1 MEALQQIFDGL
12 MRRYQKRVPDVNK
25 ITNALIEKNIINSQA
40 DIENDHIAFRT
51 IGVPQLGIS
60 SFEKIFLNYGYK
72 RRDPYNFKAKKLN
85 AFWYAPPEDHFP
97 RIFISELRMNEFPE
111 ETQRL
116 IYSYTN
122 EIKENPIDKIDLND
136 PKQVDYFLHT
146 SLWRTPK
153 WEDYKKLLKVSE
165 YAAWVI
171 YNRYYLNHY
180 TITVNNLPTGY
191 NTLEEFNRFLKK
203 IGVKL
208 NDSGGFIKKSEDGLL
223 LQSSTVSQMINA
235 EFANGDTHKIAGSYV
250 EFAERK
256 VLPEYKDLPAG
267 KIKRKHRREGF
278 EASNADKIF
287 ESTFTSQTQKNQ

>member
-25 ITNALIEKNIINSQA
+25 ITNALIEKNIVESQA

-51 IGVPQLGIS
+51 IGVPQLGIAA
-60 SFEKIFLNYGYK
+60 FEKIFLNYGYE
-72 RRDPYNFKAKKLN
+72 RRDQYNFEAKKLN
-85 AFWYAPPEDHFP
+85 AYWYAPPEDHYP
-97 RIFISELRMNEFPE
+97 RIFISELRINEFPKE
-111 ETQRL
+111 IQQL

-122 EIKENPIDKIDLND
+122 EIKENPIEKINLND
-136 PKQVDYFLHT
+136 PQQVDHFLHT

-153 WEDYKKLLKVSE
+153 WEDYQKLLKVSE

-180 TITVNNLPTGY
+180 TITVNNLPPGY
-191 NTLEEFNRFLKK
+191 NTLEEFNRFLNE

-223 LQSSTVSQMINA
+223 LQSSTVSQLIDAKFA
-235 EFANGDTHKIAGSYV
+235 EGDTHKIAGSYV

-256 VLPEYKDLPAG
+256 VLPEYENLPAG
-267 KIKRKHRREGF
+267 VIKRKHRREGF

-287 ESTFTSQTQKNQ
+287 ESTFISQTQKNQ